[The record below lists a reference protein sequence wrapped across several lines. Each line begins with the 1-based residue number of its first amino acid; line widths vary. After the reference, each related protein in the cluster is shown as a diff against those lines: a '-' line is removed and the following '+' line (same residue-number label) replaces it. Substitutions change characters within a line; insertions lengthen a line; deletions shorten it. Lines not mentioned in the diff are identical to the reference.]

1 MIIKLLD
8 FVNHYNSLINLII
21 YIILIA
27 IFKNYIPSYL
37 KQKGTNLAQKEDIAE
52 ITNKVEEIKQQ
63 YIHQQ
68 EKIKAELGIIISQKN
83 AINNEARKIAIKL
96 YDKCILLIGDKF
108 QMKID
113 KVLVNFEQYV
123 QFIIEYQKSVLDLF
137 SDIYIYHYRL
147 YIFFNENSEIVQTS
161 TAVLMS
167 SIALKEL
174 FLKHFGEF
182 RTQILE
188 EIWVVNKMPND
199 IDYYKE
205 VAKKTDLAGK
215 KYHDAINDAFID
227 LKNKIEK
234 YQKALNRYLS
244 ENNFKIT

>member
-83 AINNEARKIAIKL
+83 AINDEARKIAIKL

-147 YIFFNENSEIVQTS
+147 YIF
-161 TAVLMS
+161 LMR
-167 SIALKEL
+167 IPK
-174 FLKHFGEF
+174 
-182 RTQILE
+182 
-188 EIWVVNKMPND
+188 
-199 IDYYKE
+199 
-205 VAKKTDLAGK
+205 
-215 KYHDAINDAFID
+215 
-227 LKNKIEK
+227 
-234 YQKALNRYLS
+234 
-244 ENNFKIT
+244 